1 MLIISKTA
9 NVSPLSD
16 IEDSIRGSKIIINE
30 RVMIDSF
37 VKIKPVG
44 GTGDIIIGENS
55 YINSDVVIYSGN
67 GVKIGKNVMISAN
80 CTLAPVNHEYHDKN
94 RKIIDQKFVPTKGG
108 ITIEDDVWIGAN
120 SVILDGV
127 IIEEGAVIG
136 AHSLVRG
143 TLESYTIYA
152 GSPLKLIGKR
162 T

>member
-9 NVSPLSD
+9 RISPLCD
-16 IEDSIRGSKIIINE
+16 IEDSIRGSKIIINDGTT
-30 RVMIDSF
+30 IDSF

-44 GTGDIIIGENS
+44 GIGDIIIGETS
-55 YINSDVVIYSGN
+55 FINSGVVIYSGN
-67 GVKIGKNVMISAN
+67 GVRIGKNVMIAAN

-94 RKIIDQKFVPTKGG
+94 QKIINQKFAPSKGG
-108 ITIEDDVWIGAN
+108 IIIKDDVWIGAN
-120 SVILDGV
+120 SVILDGT

-143 TLESYTIYA
+143 TLEPYTVYA
-152 GSPLKLIGKR
+152 GNPLKIIGHR